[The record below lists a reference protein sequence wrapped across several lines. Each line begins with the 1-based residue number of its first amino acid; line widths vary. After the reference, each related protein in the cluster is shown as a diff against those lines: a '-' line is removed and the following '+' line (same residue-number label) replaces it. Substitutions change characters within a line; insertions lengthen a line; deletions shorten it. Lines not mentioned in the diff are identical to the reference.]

1 MEEKKQPTGIFGNI
15 ANRLIGA
22 LDTHTKDSFSA
33 RKLSAFVVI
42 CCVIAAHIKWMAL
55 GNLTD
60 LGTVLTID
68 YTFVASLLGLTTY
81 EAIKKNGNTPQ

>member
-1 MEEKKQPTGIFGNI
+1 MKD
-15 ANRLIGA
+15 LINKILAG
-22 LDTHTKDSFSA
+22 LDTHSTGFSA
-33 RKLSAFVVI
+33 RKMSAFVVI

-68 YTFVASLLGLTTY
+68 YTFIASLLGLTTY
-81 EAIKKNGNTPQ
+81 EAIKKNGNAPQ

>member
-1 MEEKKQPTGIFGNI
+1 MKEFI
-15 ANRLIGA
+15 NRLIGA

-33 RKLSAFVVI
+33 RKLSAFVIVV
-42 CCVIAAHIKWMAL
+42 CVIAAHIKWMAL

-68 YTFVASLLGLTTY
+68 YTFISALLGLTTY
-81 EAIKKNGNTPQ
+81 EAIKRNNTTDSK